1 VRNPPLQNGGAAAV
15 RPPGGSDLPTAALSR
30 QRWGRPLLVGLSVAG
45 YALLAGILWW
55 GISTGLFWIPGGD
68 VHIWDR
74 AGDTLRAG
82 GEVYAIQPLRNETI
96 WYAPPFVVL
105 FAAVSWLPIEVLWIA
120 IVALEVGALR
130 YIAGSWLGFGLACLF
145 PLTAFELVSGNF
157 NMLVAAAIVAAIQRR
172 AAPATIMSFAK
183 LSPILAVHPRDWRV
197 VAVTAAVM
205 VAITIPWIGL
215 WPVWVAH
222 LAAAYGQPLGPQIPI
237 PFILR
242 AAIAAGLLLL
252 FRPWSRAMAAF
263 VAIPAMYWGSL
274 VLLLAPAAV
283 VLRRLPRTAADGD
296 ERR

>member
-1 VRNPPLQNGGAAAV
+1 MPSVTGYVVLAA
-15 RPPGGSDLPTAALSR
+15 
-30 QRWGRPLLVGLSVAG
+30 
-45 YALLAGILWW
+45 ILWW

-96 WYAPPFVVL
+96 WYAPPFLVM
-105 FAAVSWLPIEVLWIA
+105 FAAVSWLPIEVMYVA
-120 IVALEVGALR
+120 IVALEVAALR
-130 YIAGSWLGFGLACLF
+130 YLAGSWLAFGFACLF

-157 NMLVAAAIVAAIQRR
+157 NMLVAAAIVAAIRR
-172 AAPATIMSFAK
+172 RPAPPPIKSFAK
-183 LSPILAVHPRDWRV
+183 LSPIVAVHPRDWRV

-205 VAITIPWIGL
+205 FAITIPWIGL

-237 PFILR
+237 PFAVR
-242 AAIAAGLLLL
+242 AVVAVGLLVL
-252 FRPWSRAMAAF
+252 FRPWSRALAAF
-263 VAIPAMYWGSL
+263 VAIPAMYWSSL

-283 VLRRLPRTAADGD
+283 ILRRLPRAED
-296 ERR
+296 EHR